1 MQNIP
6 KDMTTSTRSWTTPE
20 AGDVIHYTYLW
31 KDEAAR
37 GLEEGSKTRPC
48 LVVSARVEPKGLV
61 VRVVPIST
69 RSYTN
74 EAISIPERVR
84 AILGL
89 SDRSVII
96 PTEINRFVWVGP
108 DVAPLR
114 DGSALYGKV
123 PPRLFDQ
130 VRNAILKKRRDE
142 IIRTE

>member
-6 KDMTTSTRSWTTPE
+6 KDMTTSTRLWTTPE

-37 GLEEGSKTRPC
+37 GLEEGKKTRPC

-69 RSYTN
+69 RRYTN

-84 AILGL
+84 AMLGL
-89 SDRSVII
+89 SDLSVIT

-108 DVAPLR
+108 DVVPLR
-114 DGSALYGKV
+114 DGSAFYGKV

-130 VRNAILKKRRDE
+130 VRKAVLKRRRDE

>member
-6 KDMTTSTRSWTTPE
+6 TATTTSTTSWTTPE
-20 AGDVIHYTYLW
+20 PGDVIHYIYLW

-37 GLEEGSKTRPC
+37 GLEEGKKARPC
-48 LVVSARVEPKGLV
+48 LVLSAQVEAKGLV

-69 RSYTN
+69 RDYSDD
-74 EAISIPERVR
+74 AISIPERVR
-84 AILGL
+84 VNLRL
-89 SDRSVII
+89 SDLSMIV

-108 DVAPLR
+108 DVVPLHN
-114 DGSALYGKV
+114 GKMFYGKV

-130 VRNAILKKRRDE
+130 VRTTLLQKRRDE

>member
-6 KDMTTSTRSWTTPE
+6 TDTTTSTNLWTTPE
-20 AGDVIHYTYLW
+20 PGDIIHYIYLW

-37 GLEEGSKTRPC
+37 GLEEGKKTRPC
-48 LVVSARVEPKGLV
+48 LVLSAQVEPKGLV

-69 RSYTN
+69 RNYSD
-74 EAISIPERVR
+74 EAIPIPERVR
-84 AILGL
+84 INLRL
-89 SDRSVII
+89 SDLSVIL

-108 DVAPLR
+108 DVVPLR
-114 DGSALYGKV
+114 DGKAFYGKV

-130 VRNAILKKRRDE
+130 VRTTVLKKRRDE